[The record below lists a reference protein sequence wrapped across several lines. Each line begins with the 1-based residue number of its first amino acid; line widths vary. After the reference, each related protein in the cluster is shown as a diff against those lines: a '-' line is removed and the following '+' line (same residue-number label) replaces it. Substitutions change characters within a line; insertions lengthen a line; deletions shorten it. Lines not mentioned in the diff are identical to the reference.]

1 MKLRVSINGKNQ
13 EVESTFLWAL
23 KKEIMQKGI
32 KEVSTKSSLITIYNG
47 FQTDE
52 NIEIHEGDE
61 IAFIVKGEMPSEEE
75 LEALM
80 CARHTPSI
88 HKKVKRAKV
97 AIAGLGG
104 LGSHIAIELA
114 RTGVGHL
121 HLIDFDIVEPSNLNR
136 QMYKIAHLGMYK
148 TEALKQE
155 IKEINPY
162 INVQIDTVKI
172 TQENVLNLF
181 KEDEIVCEAFDK
193 PEAKAMLVNSLLE
206 EQRNIKVV
214 AASGMAGYASSNEI
228 QTKKIN
234 KRLYICGDFYNEAKP
249 GMGLMAPR
257 VSICAGHQA
266 NMILRLIL
274 NIEEV

>member
-1 MKLRVSINGKNQ
+1 MQVRINGKIQ
-13 EVESTFLWAL
+13 EVEGKSLWAVQE
-23 KKEIMQKGI
+23 EILSKGI
-32 KEVSTKSSLITIYNG
+32 QRVKEGTSLITIYNG

-52 NIEIHEGDE
+52 DLAVYEGDE
-61 IAFIVKGEMPSEEE
+61 IAFIVKGEMPSKEE

-80 CARHTPSI
+80 CARHTPSV
-88 HKKVKRAKV
+88 HEKVKAAKV

-114 RTGVGHL
+114 RTGVGCL

-136 QMYKIAHLGMYK
+136 QMYKIKHLGMYK

-155 IKEINPY
+155 IAEINPY
-162 INVQIDTVKI
+162 INVEIDTVKV
-172 TQENVLNLF
+172 TQENVLELF
-181 KEDEIVCEAFDK
+181 KTDEIVCEAFDK

-206 EQRNIKVV
+206 EKGDIKIV

-234 KRLYICGDFYNEAKP
+234 KRLYICGDFYNGARP

>member
-1 MKLRVSINGKNQ
+1 MQVRINGKKQ
-13 EVESTFLWAL
+13 EVEGKSLWAL
-23 KKEIMQKGI
+23 QKEILNKGI
-32 KEVSTKSSLITIYNG
+32 KRVKEGLPLITIYNG

-52 NIEIHEGDE
+52 DLAIYEGDE
-61 IAFIVKGEMPSEEE
+61 IAFIVKGEMPSKEE

-80 CARHTPSI
+80 CARHTPSV
-88 HKKVKRAKV
+88 HEKVKAAKV

-136 QMYKIAHLGMYK
+136 QMYKIKHLGMYK

-155 IKEINPY
+155 IAEINPY
-162 INVQIDTVKI
+162 INVEIDTVKV
-172 TQENVLNLF
+172 TQENVLAIF
-181 KEDEIVCEAFDK
+181 KADEIVCEAFDK
-193 PEAKAMLVNSLLE
+193 PEVKAMLVNSLLE
-206 EQRNIKVV
+206 EKGDIKIV

>member
-1 MKLRVSINGKNQ
+1 MQVRINGKKQ
-13 EVESTFLWAL
+13 EVEGKSLWAL
-23 KKEIMQKGI
+23 QKEILNKGI
-32 KEVSTKSSLITIYNG
+32 KRVKEGLPLITIYNG

-52 NIEIHEGDE
+52 DLAIYEGDE
-61 IAFIVKGEMPSEEE
+61 IAFIVKGEMPSKEE

-80 CARHTPSI
+80 CARHTPSV
-88 HKKVKRAKV
+88 HEKVKAAKV

-136 QMYKIAHLGMYK
+136 QMYKIKHLGMYK

-155 IKEINPY
+155 IAEINPY
-162 INVQIDTVKI
+162 INVEIDTVKV
-172 TQENVLNLF
+172 TQENVLELF
-181 KEDEIVCEAFDK
+181 KTDEIVCEAFDK
-193 PEAKAMLVNSLLE
+193 PEVKAMLVNSLLE
-206 EQRNIKVV
+206 EKGAIKIV